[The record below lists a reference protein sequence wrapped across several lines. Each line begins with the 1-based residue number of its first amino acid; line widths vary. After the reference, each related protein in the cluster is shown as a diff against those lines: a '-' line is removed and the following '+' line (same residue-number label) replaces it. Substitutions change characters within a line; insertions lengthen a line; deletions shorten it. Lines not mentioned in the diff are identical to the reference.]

1 MAAALTLTG
10 DAMEMRYFARLN
22 AIDASAGTL
31 IGEDLWE
38 GRAQRTGAVPRSR
51 AAATITSAI
60 NP

>member
-22 AIDASAGTL
+22 ART
-31 IGEDLWE
+31 WE